1 MIKWRSNCHGIKGQV
16 IVGMFY
22 EKELQK
28 KKSKCLQFRVK
39 KVIKRKGNKLHVKW
53 KGYNNFFN
61 SWTDKKRSDLNE

>member
-28 KKSKCLQFRVK
+28 KKK
-39 KVIKRKGNKLHVKW
+39 KNQNVYSLEL
-53 KGYNNFFN
+53 
-61 SWTDKKRSDLNE
+61 KK